1 MTEIDIF
8 IQRDSVRNRILQ
20 DKEILKSLNDKIEML
35 YLERAKNQLSQEKKD
50 FGTTYVV
57 DNNKKVK
64 VVLRKKVD
72 WDQAQLK
79 HINDSMRSD
88 LADFYVKKKL
98 LIDERTYKSA
108 PPDLKKLFDEARTT
122 SISSTQIE
130 IVGE

>member
-8 IQRDSVRNRILQ
+8 IQRDSVRTRILQ

-98 LIDERTYKSA
+98 LIDVTGSKSA

>member
-1 MTEIDIF
+1 
-8 IQRDSVRNRILQ
+8 
-20 DKEILKSLNDKIEML
+20 ML

>member
-8 IQRDSVRNRILQ
+8 IQRDSVRTRILQ

>member
-8 IQRDSVRNRILQ
+8 IQRDSVRTRILQ

-72 WDQAQLK
+72 WDQAELK
-79 HINDSMRSD
+79 NINDSMRSD